1 MIFFV
6 ISIGFF
12 KAHYESGYEEG
23 KANQIVC
30 YMSTTQTPT
39 KQIG

>member
-1 MIFFV
+1 MIFFGNQWV
-6 ISIGFF
+6 FSQS
-12 KAHYESGYEEG
+12 HYESGYEEG